1 MKKVEDQPS
10 ISPQGTTNGK
20 YLSATALSKE
30 LGISSKDLTYKMEK
44 LNWIEKKNDEWVLT
58 SIGKSKG
65 AEMKKG
71 QYGEYIAYPET
82 VINELS

>member
-1 MKKVEDQPS
+1 
-10 ISPQGTTNGK
+10 
-20 YLSATALSKE
+20 
-30 LGISSKDLTYKMEK
+30 MEN